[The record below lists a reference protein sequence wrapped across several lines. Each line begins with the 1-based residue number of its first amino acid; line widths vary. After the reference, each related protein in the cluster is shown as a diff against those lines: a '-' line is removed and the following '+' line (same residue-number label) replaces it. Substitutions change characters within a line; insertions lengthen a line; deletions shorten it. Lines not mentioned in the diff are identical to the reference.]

1 MPHRL
6 RHGLLGWRDL
16 YPSSLAHGL
25 DPGLLLLRA
34 LGTEEVGADSSVLG
48 LWGEAVRGTG
58 PSLVYPVNSHLQGKD
73 TNTHRKGSPSVRLL
87 TAPSFSPEELKS
99 QARRV
104 ACSSLR
110 YSLD

>member
-1 MPHRL
+1 M
-6 RHGLLGWRDL
+6 
-16 YPSSLAHGL
+16 
-25 DPGLLLLRA
+25 LLRA

-73 TNTHRKGSPSVRLL
+73 THRKGSPSVRLL
-87 TAPSFSPEELKS
+87 TAPSFSPEDLKS

-104 ACSSLR
+104 ACSYLSGTAWARSLNMI
-110 YSLD
+110 SKPSNQEKEPTSPA